1 MIFINITV
9 ILLYGM
15 LAIISRKNYSKYKNE
30 SCRFGVAE
38 RMLLAIAE
46 TVKGCFTYNTHNGSL
61 SADIRRLNVVADNE
75 LDKMTRMYTLKN
87 AAVCLGAV
95 LLCNLLALGAGA
107 AYRLAPEKDNTIERD
122 GYQGEVKEQDIYM
135 SYDGK
140 DSVYTLQVY
149 PLVYTE
155 EEFAVE
161 VSRIYD
167 ELENTILGDNEDMQH
182 ICMDLS
188 LPAKD
193 STGVF
198 SIDWYSDYP
207 EYVTSYGRINVTEQN
222 EDVNVTL
229 TAEVTY
235 LSYSAKH
242 DYKLTIMTDKEKTV
256 SKTDIAEKSLEKL
269 EEGSRQSMSFA
280 IPDEVGDVRLSVH
293 PKQKNGAGIIMLM
306 ALPVCVS
313 IPLIR
318 AQKMKEKIRRR
329 DNMLM
334 LEYPSFVNRLSLL
347 IGTGATVKSSLQQ
360 IIDSE
365 CCESLLSE
373 ELSYTMHEIGAG
385 RDEASAY
392 EQLGV
397 RLALPQYVRIMGYMS
412 QNLRMGTKDI
422 RVMLSMEAQTAAQ
435 TRIEYARKK
444 GEEASAKLL
453 FPMIILLV
461 IVMIIIVVPS
471 VAQL

>member
-1 MIFINITV
+1 
-9 ILLYGM
+9 
-15 LAIISRKNYSKYKNE
+15 
-30 SCRFGVAE
+30 
-38 RMLLAIAE
+38 
-46 TVKGCFTYNTHNGSL
+46 
-61 SADIRRLNVVADNE
+61 
-75 LDKMTRMYTLKN
+75 
-87 AAVCLGAV
+87 
-95 LLCNLLALGAGA
+95 
-107 AYRLAPEKDNTIERD
+107 
-122 GYQGEVKEQDIYM
+122 
-135 SYDGK
+135 
-140 DSVYTLQVY
+140 
-149 PLVYTE
+149 
-155 EEFAVE
+155 
-161 VSRIYD
+161 
-167 ELENTILGDNEDMQH
+167 
-182 ICMDLS
+182 
-188 LPAKD
+188 
-193 STGVF
+193 
-198 SIDWYSDYP
+198 
-207 EYVTSYGRINVTEQN
+207 
-222 EDVNVTL
+222 
-229 TAEVTY
+229 
-235 LSYSAKH
+235 
-242 DYKLTIMTDKEKTV
+242 
-256 SKTDIAEKSLEKL
+256 
-269 EEGSRQSMSFA
+269 
-280 IPDEVGDVRLSVH
+280 
-293 PKQKNGAGIIMLM
+293 
-306 ALPVCVS
+306 
-313 IPLIR
+313 
-318 AQKMKEKIRRR
+318 
-329 DNMLM
+329 MLM